1 MIVAALVVASLVLP
15 AAIDAA
21 PRPPSS
27 AGLPHMTAQ
36 QKLAVVRPLENR
48 ANECIARKVTADPR
62 FPSLAQAGEVNE
74 LIVESVPSCVDAM
87 RNMIEAHDRL
97 FGEGAGESFFMGP
110 YLDGLPAAVHK
121 LIAASH

>member
-1 MIVAALVVASLVLP
+1 MMVAALVAASLVLP
-15 AAIDAA
+15 AAIDAT

-36 QKLAVVRPLENR
+36 QKLAVVRPLENT

-110 YLDGLPAAVHK
+110 YLDGLPAAVQK
-121 LIAASH
+121 LITGSH